1 MKLSNRTC
9 TSRRVCR
16 KGSLVSFLLVALLP
30 FLLTSCWWYSF
41 SGTSIHPEAQ
51 TISVGYI
58 ENRAERINPALSNTL
73 TEALMDKYTKLTRLS
88 VINEDGDYAVE
99 GSITGYSVA
108 PIAVTSDEVAS
119 MARLTVAV
127 QIVFENK
134 LDPSEN
140 FERSFSAYEDYD
152 STLSLD
158 AVESSLV
165 DTIVEK
171 IVEDIFNAT
180 VANW

>member
-1 MKLSNRTC
+1 M
-9 TSRRVCR
+9 
-16 KGSLVSFLLVALLP
+16 
-30 FLLTSCWWYSF
+30 
-41 SGTSIHPEAQ
+41 
-51 TISVGYI
+51 
-58 ENRAERINPALSNTL
+58 
-73 TEALMDKYTKLTRLS
+73 
-88 VINEDGDYAVE
+88 
-99 GSITGYSVA
+99 A

-119 MARLTVAV
+119 MARLTIVV

-140 FERSFSAYEDYD
+140 FDRSFSAYEDYD

-165 DTIVEK
+165 DAIVEK